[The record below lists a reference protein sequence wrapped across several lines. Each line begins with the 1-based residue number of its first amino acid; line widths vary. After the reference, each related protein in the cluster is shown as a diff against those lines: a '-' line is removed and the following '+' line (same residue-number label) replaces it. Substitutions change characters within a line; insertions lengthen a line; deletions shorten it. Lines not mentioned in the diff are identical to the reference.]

1 VLDYDLMLLAPAIAF
16 LAADGA
22 SRGFDRYEKTALA
35 ALWLVPLVARGVA
48 QVTLLPL
55 AVPVMLFTFALLLH
69 RAMTE
74 YGRYAQPAHHMP
86 AE

>member
-1 VLDYDLMLLAPAIAF
+1 
-16 LAADGA
+16 
-22 SRGFDRYEKTALA
+22 
-35 ALWLVPLVARGVA
+35 VARGVA

-74 YGRYAQPAHHMP
+74 YGRYAQPAHPMP